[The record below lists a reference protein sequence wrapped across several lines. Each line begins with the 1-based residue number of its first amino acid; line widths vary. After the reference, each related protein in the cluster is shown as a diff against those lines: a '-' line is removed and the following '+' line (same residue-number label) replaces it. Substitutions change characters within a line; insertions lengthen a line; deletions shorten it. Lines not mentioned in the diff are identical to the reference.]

1 MTLLV
6 RIITISWIG
15 LSMTLNNPLMIGILG

>member
-15 LSMTLNNPLMIGILG
+15 LSMALNNPLMIGILG